1 MISDLPI
8 KSKNKLERKVQAYT
22 NIKTRHILVILS
34 LYLSMIK
41 LVFSEIEKR
50 NTTIESPLKH
60 FNHVHFYLTNMSFT
74 TSTIFPQDTHM

>member
-41 LVFSEIEKR
+41 LVFSEIEKE
-50 NTTIESPLKH
+50 ILPL
-60 FNHVHFYLTNMSFT
+60 NHH
-74 TSTIFPQDTHM
+74 